1 MDWERWYTQDPKGI
15 PSDEAFEYYNLA
27 ISLGY
32 KEYLQKE
39 FGRSLYYYN
48 QDYRSP
54 PNMKHAK
61 DYAIANELNNQTV
74 VTPISDIPV
83 TTSPQIT
90 LSEINNDEIP
100 QGYHKM
106 PDGTIMK
113 DSEHKTER
121 EKLVEKS
128 SVAILVI
135 GGIGL
140 YLALRFK

>member
-1 MDWERWYTQDPKGI
+1 MVLDYTTPPPRGFK

-27 ISLGY
+27 VSLGY
-32 KEYLQKE
+32 KDYLQKE
-39 FGRSLYYYN
+39 FGRSIYFYN
-48 QDYRSP
+48 QDYRSAS
-54 PNMKHAK
+54 NMKHAK
-61 DYAIANELNNQTV
+61 DYAIVNEFNNQTV

-83 TTSPQIT
+83 TTSSPI
-90 LSEINNDEIP
+90 INDEIP

-121 EKLVEKS
+121 EKLIEKS
-128 SVAILVI
+128 SIAILVI

-140 YLALRFK
+140 YLALRFKK